1 MRLLNQFWLKLKAQ
15 FKRSPR
21 VKDTEDPGESEKPE
35 LIVRD
40 LSPAQDAMGGACK
53 GGLESKRT
61 QDRPREIDFM
71 NDGTG

>member
-1 MRLLNQFWLKLKAQ
+1 M
-15 FKRSPR
+15 
-21 VKDTEDPGESEKPE
+21 KDTEDPGESEKPE